1 MTFNDIFLIGCLAVM
16 FVLMALVFITTP
28 GYMQNTPGV
37 GKEEQK

>member
-16 FVLMALVFITTP
+16 FVLMVLVFITTP
-28 GYMQNTPGV
+28 GYMRNTPGV